1 MKKIDRRTFIKSISA
16 AGMGSLVAA
25 SCASIASASG
35 GQSTNM
41 KSVTTRPLGKTGIEV
56 SMLGLGGSQDL
67 MAKQILLKQALK
79 MGVTYWDTAHSYGN
93 SEEAMGKYFD
103 TFPNDRKKVFL
114 VTKANSS
121 DPTLMD
127 SYLETSLQRLKTD
140 YVDMFFIHSVSN
152 AGEELTKATKAWAE
166 KEKKKGRIRLF
177 GFSTHKNMERC
188 LSTAASLGWIDGIM
202 SSYNYRLMNLDEMK
216 RAVDKCVKAGIGL
229 VAMKTQAP
237 FMTSI
242 YANIGKEDKTTQ
254 ALTDQFAKKGFTVE
268 QAKLKAVWENHQI
281 ASICSELTNMT
292 ILNANV
298 SAAIDKTSL
307 SSLEKELFALHA
319 RKTASYY
326 CTGCAEYCESEMN
339 CEIPVSDVMRC
350 VMYAHEYGEIDRARN
365 ILKKM
370 SSEIIND
377 LKRTDLTSAER
388 ICPNKMPIDMLMREA
403 AKLLC

>member
-16 AGMGSLVAA
+16 AGMGSLLAA
-25 SCASIASASG
+25 SCASIASASY

-41 KSVTTRPLGKTGIEV
+41 KLVPTRPLGKTGIEV

-79 MGVTYWDTAHSYGN
+79 IGVTYWDTAHTYSN
-93 SEEAMGKYFD
+93 SEEAMGMYFD
-103 TFPNDRKKVFL
+103 KFPDDRKKVFL

-121 DPTLMD
+121 DPALMEN
-127 SYLETSLQRLKTD
+127 YLETSLQRLKTD

-152 AGEELTKATKAWAE
+152 AEEELTKATKVWAE
-166 KEKKKGRIRLF
+166 KEKKKSRIRFF

-188 LSTAASLGWIDGIM
+188 LSTAASLGWIDAIM

-237 FMTSI
+237 FMTRI
-242 YANIGKEDKTTQ
+242 YANIGKENKTTQ
-254 ALTDQFAKKGFTVE
+254 ALTDQFTKKGFTVE
-268 QAKLKAVWENHQI
+268 QAKLKAVWANHQI
-281 ASICSELTNMT
+281 ASICSEMTNMT

-298 SAAIDKTSL
+298 AAALDKTSL
-307 SSLEKELFALHA
+307 SALEKELFALHA

-326 CTGCAEYCESEMN
+326 CKGCAEYCESEMN
-339 CEIPVSDVMRC
+339 CEVPVSDVMRC

-365 ILKKM
+365 ILKQM
-370 SSEIIND
+370 SSEIVNR
-377 LKRTDLTSAER
+377 LKGTDFASAER

-403 AKLLC
+403 EKLLC